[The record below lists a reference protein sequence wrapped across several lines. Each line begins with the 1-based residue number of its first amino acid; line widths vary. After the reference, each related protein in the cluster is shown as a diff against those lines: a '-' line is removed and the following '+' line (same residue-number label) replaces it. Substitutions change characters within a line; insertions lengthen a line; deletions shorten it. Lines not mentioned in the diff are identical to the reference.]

1 MKPLAFICFALQEE
15 ICLNRCFVTDVVCAL
30 ASGCT
35 VFNAFIIAVNF
46 ERDWTYEGLPKNVTF
61 CNMAETAYHYQ
72 AKDVRLLEHKM
83 RVSSST

>member
-1 MKPLAFICFALQEE
+1 M
-15 ICLNRCFVTDVVCAL
+15 TDVVCAL

-35 VFNAFIIAVNF
+35 VFNAFIIVVNF

-61 CNMAETAYHYQ
+61 CNMAEAAYQ
-72 AKDVRLLEHKM
+72 AEEVRLLEHKM